1 MLYHAPFQGQGGG
14 WTLALFCSILRD
26 YKGNVMDLVI
36 NLLILALDIYFWII
50 ILTVVVSWL
59 VIFEVLNT
67 RNKWVLKGCN
77 LLNTI
82 TNPLVM
88 RLRKVIKPIG
98 GVDVTPMVIIF
109 GIYFLQMGLRKLLI
123 Q

>member
-1 MLYHAPFQGQGGG
+1 
-14 WTLALFCSILRD
+14 
-26 YKGNVMDLVI
+26 MDLVI
-36 NLLILALDIYFWII
+36 NLLILALDIFFWII

-67 RNKWVLKGCN
+67 RNKWVLKACN
-77 LLNTI
+77 FLNTI
-82 TNPLVM
+82 TNPVVM
-88 RLRKVIKPIG
+88 RLRKFIKPIG

-109 GIYFLQMGLRKLLI
+109 GIYFLQMGLRQLLI

>member
-1 MLYHAPFQGQGGG
+1 
-14 WTLALFCSILRD
+14 
-26 YKGNVMDLVI
+26 MDFVI
-36 NLLILALDIYFWII
+36 DILILALNIYFWII
-50 ILTVVVSWL
+50 ILTVVISWL

-67 RNKWVLKGCN
+67 RNKTVLKACN

-98 GVDVTPMVIIF
+98 GIDVTPMIIIF
-109 GIYFLQMGLRKLLI
+109 GIYFLQRALFALKGP
-123 Q
+123 